1 MTDSGARYDLLI
13 IGGGV
18 NGAGL
23 ARDAVGRG
31 LSVCLV
37 EQDDLAAHTSSAS
50 TKLIHGGLRY
60 LEQGELRLVRESLAE
75 RERLLAIAPHI
86 VRPLRFVLPYVDG
99 LRPRWL
105 LRLGLF
111 VYDHAGG
118 REKLAASAATTLTG
132 TPLGAPLRDGITDGF
147 EYSDCAVDDS
157 RLVVLN
163 ALDAAERGATILTR
177 RRVVAITADEAGW
190 QVTTEADAAATPG
203 SAAHARSARGTL
215 RARAVVNA
223 TGAWV
228 NQLLQLAGIA
238 PRQHLR
244 LVKGSHLVLRRQFEG
259 EHAYLLQS
267 ADRRV
272 IFAIPWEGHTLVG
285 TTDMP
290 FEGDPAQ
297 VRISPAETDYLLQV
311 LNRFLRQ
318 PASAADIVG
327 SYAGVRPL
335 YDDGTSRAAQQVS
348 RDYHLQLQHSAGG
361 APLLSVYGGKITTYR
376 RLAEHALS
384 LLLPQIG
391 IEESEPWTA
400 SEPLPGGDIPDADL
414 PAFQARA
421 VARWPGLPPAL
432 VARLARSYGT
442 RMAHILGPAREPAD
456 LGRHFGADLTF
467 AEVKYLVAT
476 EWARSAA
483 DILWRRSRLG
493 LALPESVVQ
502 HLQEAVAQLLG

>member
-1 MTDSGARYDLLI
+1 MTEAAPYDLLI
-13 IGGGV
+13 VGGGV
-18 NGAGL
+18 NGAGI

-31 LSVCLV
+31 LTVCLV
-37 EQDDLAAHTSSAS
+37 EQDDLAAHTSSSS

-118 REKLAASAATTLTG
+118 REKLAASAATRLTG
-132 TPLGAPLRDGITDGF
+132 TLLGAPLRADITDGF

-163 ALDAAERGATILTR
+163 ALDAAERGASILTR
-177 RRVVAITADEAGW
+177 QRVAGIEA
-190 QVTTEADAAATPG
+190 EADGWRVSIEDQRTR
-203 SAAHARSARGTL
+203 ARTTL
-215 RARAVVNA
+215 RARALVNA

-228 NQLLQLAGIA
+228 NHLLTLAGIV

-244 LVKGSHLVLRRQFEG
+244 LVKGSHLVLRQQYEG
-259 EHAYLLQS
+259 EHSYLLQS

-272 IFAIPWEGHTLVG
+272 VFAIPWEGRYTLVG
-285 TTDMP
+285 TTDIP
-290 FEGDPAQ
+290 FDGDPAQ
-297 VRISPAETDYLLQV
+297 VAINATETSYLLEI
-311 LNRFLRQ
+311 LNRFLRV
-318 PASAADIVG
+318 PATAADIVS
-327 SYAGVRPL
+327 SYSGVRPL
-335 YDDGTSRAAQQVS
+335 FDDNSRQKAQQVS
-348 RDYHLQLQHSAGG
+348 RDYHLEVQHSAGG

-384 LLLPQIG
+384 LLLPTLDIG
-391 IEESEPWTA
+391 ASEPWTA
-400 SEPLPGGDIPDADL
+400 AEPLPGGDL
-414 PAFQARA
+414 PAQDFTAFHA
-421 VARWPGLPPAL
+421 HALARWPQLPPTL
-432 VARLARSYGT
+432 ITRLARHYGT
-442 RMAHILGPAREPAD
+442 RMSRILGSALRLDD
-456 LGRHFGADLTF
+456 LGPRFGDDLTL
-467 AEVKYLVAT
+467 AEVEYLVAT
-476 EWARSAA
+476 EWARSAE

-493 LALPESVVQ
+493 LTLPASAV
-502 HLQEAVAQLLG
+502 HDLQEAVTQLLG

>member
-1 MTDSGARYDLLI
+1 MTEPDKPYDLLV
-13 IGGGV
+13 IGGGI
-18 NGAGL
+18 NGAGI

-60 LEQGELRLVRESLAE
+60 LEQGELRLVREALAE

-118 REKLAASAATTLTG
+118 REKLAASAAT
-132 TPLGAPLRDGITDGF
+132 PLAGSLLGEPLCEGITDGF

-177 RRVVAITADEAGW
+177 QRVVAIKSDAAGW
-190 QVTTEADAAATPG
+190 QVTTEDRRSGAPATL
-203 SAAHARSARGTL
+203 A
-215 RARAVVNA
+215 ARALANA
-223 TGAWV
+223 SGAWV
-228 NQLLQLAGIA
+228 NNLLALAGIK
-238 PRQHLR
+238 PRQHTR
-244 LVKGSHLVLRRQFEG
+244 LVKGSHLVLKKQYEG
-259 EHAYLLQS
+259 EHAYLLQG

-272 IFAIPWEGHTLVG
+272 VFAIPWEGGTLVG
-285 TTDMP
+285 TTDVP
-290 FEGDPAQ
+290 FDGDPAHVQ
-297 VRISPAETDYLLQV
+297 ISAAETAYLLEI
-311 LNRFLRQ
+311 LNRFLRR
-318 PASAADIVG
+318 PASEADVIA
-327 SYAGVRPL
+327 SYSGVRPL
-335 YDDGTSRAAQQVS
+335 YDDGTTKAAQQVS
-348 RDYHLQLQHSAGG
+348 RDYHLEVQHAGG

-384 LLLPQIG
+384 LLQ
-391 IEESEPWTA
+391 EELGGNEAEAWTDR
-400 SEPLPGGDIPDADL
+400 EPLPGGDMPDADFTRFEAHAL
-414 PAFQARA
+414 
-421 VARWPGLPPAL
+421 ARWPQLPPLL
-432 VARLARSYGT
+432 VTRLARHYGT
-442 RMAHILGPAREPAD
+442 RMARILGAARSLDD
-456 LGRHFGADLTF
+456 LGRRFGDHLTL
-467 AEVKYLVAT
+467 AEVNYLVET
-476 EWARSAA
+476 EWARSAE

-493 LALPESVVQ
+493 LNAPASAV
-502 HLQEAVAQLLG
+502 HDLQEAVAQLLR